1 MIENNFSFELLAH
14 DKASKARA
22 GILHTPHGSIE
33 TPVFMPVGTQATV
46 KALSPR
52 DLEECGS
59 TIILANT
66 YHLHLRPGDE
76 LVAGAGGLH
85 GFEHWDRAMLT
96 DSGGFQ
102 VFSLRDI
109 SKVSEDGVQFQSYID
124 GSRHFFSPER
134 AVEIQRNLGA
144 DIIMMFD
151 EYPPATADAA
161 HIEAAVERTL
171 RWAKRCIAWHEKTPF
186 RHGLPQALF
195 GIVQGAT
202 HRELRKRCAEEL
214 IAMDCPGYAIG
225 GLAVGETTR
234 ELYEMAEFTCT
245 LLPQEKP
252 RYCMGVGM
260 PDNIVECIARGVD
273 MFDCVLPTRNA
284 RNGSV
289 FTSAGK
295 LNIRNARHTA
305 DFEHGLDARC
315 GCYTCK
321 NFSRAY
327 LRHLFIA
334 GELLSTRLLTL
345 HNVYFYMELTRLAR
359 ARILDGTY
367 TEWQKEILAAM
378 LQDDP
383 EEVQEQS

>member
-1 MIENNFSFELLAH
+1 MAAGDFRFELVAG
-14 DKASKARA
+14 DAASKARA
-22 GILHTPHGSIE
+22 GIFHTPRGPIQ

-52 DLEECGS
+52 DLQECGCP
-59 TIILANT
+59 IVLANT

-76 LVAGAGGLH
+76 LVAAAGGLH
-85 GFEHWDRAMLT
+85 RFEHWDGNILT

-109 SKVSEDGVQFQSYID
+109 SKVSEDGVWFQSYID

-134 AVEIQRNLGA
+134 AIEIQRNLGA

-151 EYPPATADAA
+151 ECPPATADKAY
-161 HIEAAVERTL
+161 IEASVERTL
-171 RWAKRCIAWHEKTPF
+171 RWARRCVAWHEKTPF
-186 RHGLPQALF
+186 VHGYPQALF

-202 HRELRKRCAEEL
+202 HESLRRRCAEEL
-214 IAMDCPGYAIG
+214 AAMDCPGYAVG

-234 ELYEMAEFTCT
+234 ELYEMAEFTCDI
-245 LLPQEKP
+245 LPQEKP
-252 RYCMGVGM
+252 HYCMGVGT
-260 PDNIVECIARGVD
+260 PDNIVECISRGVD
-273 MFDCVLPTRNA
+273 LFDCVLPTRNA

-289 FTSAGK
+289 FTSSGK
-295 LNIRNARHTA
+295 LNIRNARHSA
-305 DFEHGLDARC
+305 DFNHGLDPRC

-334 GELLSTRLLTL
+334 GELLATRLLTL
-345 HNVYFYMELTRLAR
+345 HNVYFYMELTRQAR
-359 ARILDGTY
+359 ECILGGNFTQWKQ
-367 TEWQKEILAAM
+367 EFLVSMGAEE
-378 LQDDP
+378 P
-383 EEVQEQS
+383 EEAKDLS